1 MAGAMPHPTQRPGGR
16 SARITAAV
24 HAATMAALLE
34 HGFTG
39 MQMEDIAARA
49 GVNKSTLYRRWGSRE
64 RLLADA
70 LASNSGSQIPVPDTG
85 SLRGDLC
92 ALALRVRDAIVA
104 PSTRALMTALAAGH
118 DDDLDAVG
126 RGFWE
131 QRLAAARPIVDRA
144 VARGELPRDSD
155 ADELIVRVLGPIW
168 FAVFG
173 PGRAVDDAF
182 VRRSV
187 DVVVGGITTVGGG
200 GLTASDP
207 EARGTE

>member
-1 MAGAMPHPTQRPGGR
+1 MPQPSQRPGGR

-34 HGFTG
+34 HGFAG

-70 LASNSGSQIPVPDTG
+70 LASNSARQIPVPNTG

-92 ALALRVRDAIVA
+92 ALALRVRDAVVS
-104 PSTRALMTALAAGH
+104 PGTRALMTALAAGH
-118 DDDLDAVG
+118 DDDLAGIG

-131 QRLAAARPIVDRA
+131 DRLAAARPIVERA
-144 VARGELPRDSD
+144 VARGELPRDSN
-155 ADELIVRVLGPIW
+155 ADELIVRVVGPIW

-173 PGRAVDDAF
+173 PGHAVDDAF
-182 VRRSV
+182 VTRTV
-187 DVVVGGITTVGGG
+187 DIVIDGGTTARMDD
-200 GLTASDP
+200 LTASDAHA
-207 EARGTE
+207 ARA